1 MLSPHEFA
9 TLVLVNETP
18 DQVDLDVEDVAALL
32 ENQLVTLEKLGPSC
46 RRPRVTLQGYVVL
59 KAFGRSRA
67 RACQAA
73 PASR

>member
-32 ENQLVTLEKLGPSC
+32 ENRLVTLENLGPSC
-46 RRPRVTLQGYVVL
+46 RRPQVTLQGYVVL
-59 KAFGRSRA
+59 KAFGRSRG
-67 RACQAA
+67 RSCQ
-73 PASR
+73 PVPGLR

>member
-1 MLSPHEFA
+1 MLSAHEFA

-18 DQVDLDVEDVAALL
+18 DQVDLDFADVAALL
-32 ENQLVTLEKLGPSC
+32 KNQLVTLEELGPSC
-46 RRPRVTLQGYVVL
+46 RRPQVTLQGYVVL

-67 RACQAA
+67 RTCQTT